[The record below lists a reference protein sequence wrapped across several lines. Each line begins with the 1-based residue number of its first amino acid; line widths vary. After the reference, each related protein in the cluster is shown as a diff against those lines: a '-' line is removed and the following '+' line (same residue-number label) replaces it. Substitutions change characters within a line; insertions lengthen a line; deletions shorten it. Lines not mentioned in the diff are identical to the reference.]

1 MAKGSCGWTWQ
12 SGRTSQSVSSTTGA
26 RPASRADSEKAAG
39 TVAVSV
45 EPVGLLGLTGTTA
58 RVRGPISA
66 LISATGG
73 TKPAPAIR
81 STSGS
86 IVVGLN
92 ETSDAVLEGQRSG
105 LRALDR

>member
-1 MAKGSCGWTWQ
+1 MAVGQDVPIGLVHHGRKAGLPGRLREGGRHGGRV
-12 SGRTSQSVSSTTGA
+12 SGA
-26 RPASRADSEKAAG
+26 
-39 TVAVSV
+39 
-45 EPVGLLGLTGTTA
+45 VGLLGLIGTTA

-73 TKPAPAIR
+73 TKPALAIR

-92 ETSDAVLEGQRSG
+92 ETSDVVLEGQRSG